1 MIHIWIYFFR
11 NLYDMNI
18 IKKESKEILSDN
30 VTSFG
35 LSIKKTPAIE
45 TVNEDFRI
53 KWHSILNIA
62 EKQLTEL
69 LIFASETMV
78 AKIQFEVNMSIKFF
92 FRND

>member
-30 VTSFG
+30 VTCFG

-62 EKQLTEL
+62 EKKLKEL
-69 LIFASETMV
+69 LIFASE
-78 AKIQFEVNMSIKFF
+78 AIRS
-92 FRND
+92 

>member
-1 MIHIWIYFFR
+1 M
-11 NLYDMNI
+11 
-18 IKKESKEILSDN
+18 
-30 VTSFG
+30 
-35 LSIKKTPAIE
+35 PAIE

>member
-1 MIHIWIYFFR
+1 
-11 NLYDMNI
+11 MNI
-18 IKKESKEILSDN
+18 IKKELKEILSDN

-62 EKQLTEL
+62 EKKLKEL
-69 LIFASETMV
+69 LIFASE
-78 AKIQFEVNMSIKFF
+78 AIRS
-92 FRND
+92 

>member
-53 KWHSILNIA
+53 KWDSILNIA
-62 EKQLTEL
+62 EKKLKEL
-69 LIFASETMV
+69 LIFASE
-78 AKIQFEVNMSIKFF
+78 AIRS
-92 FRND
+92 

>member
-62 EKQLTEL
+62 EKKLKEL
-69 LIFASETMV
+69 LIFASE
-78 AKIQFEVNMSIKFF
+78 AIRS
-92 FRND
+92 

>member
-45 TVNEDFRI
+45 TVNEGFRI

-62 EKQLTEL
+62 EKKLKEL
-69 LIFASETMV
+69 LIFASE
-78 AKIQFEVNMSIKFF
+78 AIRS
-92 FRND
+92 

>member
-1 MIHIWIYFFR
+1 MMMIHIWIYFFR

-62 EKQLTEL
+62 EKKLKEL
-69 LIFASETMV
+69 LIFASE
-78 AKIQFEVNMSIKFF
+78 AIRS
-92 FRND
+92 